1 MSVGSEEFV
10 GERQRLAR
18 ELRDAGRPADAAVVA
33 KLRKPPPVVLAVNR
47 AARARPK
54 AARAAAEAATRV
66 KKAQVGADPE
76 AFRGALKE
84 LDESLDLLAE
94 VALAHLAPTGKQ
106 PSAAMRH
113 RLRELLRN
121 AVANDDARDALTR
134 GVLRDETET
143 AGFELFAGMAPAKR
157 SRPSGDT
164 ARARSR
170 ASGKKRRQREQAL
183 RKELARAEE
192 RLEEARRSVERAE
205 RERINAERA
214 VASARASSTGS
225 TDGVETAVQMPGA
238 FAVRRWSCQEAAA
251 GRVPPVRPPC
261 AATRQRGSGTQ

>member
-1 MSVGSEEFV
+1 MTDHLPTEAEKLLSVASEEFV

-18 ELRDAGRPADAAVVA
+18 QLRDAGRPADAAVVA

-54 AARAAAEAATRV
+54 AARAAAEAARRV
-66 KKAQVGADPE
+66 KKTQVGADHE

-94 VALAHLAPTGKQ
+94 VALAYLAPSGKQ
-106 PSAAMRH
+106 PTAAMRH

-121 AVANDDARDALTR
+121 AVANDDARDALAR
-134 GVLRDETET
+134 GVLRDETES

-157 SRPSGDT
+157 PRPSGAT
-164 ARARSR
+164 TRPRGR
-170 ASGKKRRQREQAL
+170 ASGEEKRRQRKQAL
-183 RKELARAEE
+183 RMELAHAEE
-192 RLEEARRSVERAE
+192 LLDEARRSVERAE

-214 VASARASSTGS
+214 VASARAKL
-225 TDGVETAVQMPGA
+225 D
-238 FAVRRWSCQEAAA
+238 RLD
-251 GRVPPVRPPC
+251 
-261 AATRQRGSGTQ
+261 